1 MSCTYLFF
9 FFMIRRPPRST
20 RTDTLLPYTTLFRS
34 IRIAAGCRAVNECLV
49 GCRAAIGEAKAQ
61 LKLVEQAAHFELGV
75 HRSEEHTSELQSLMR
90 ISYAVF
96 CLKKKKTQNQEQREA
111 ARTLSYSNSNRID
124 SNTHNYRHTS

>member
-75 HRSEEHTSELQSLMR
+75 HSHL
-90 ISYAVF
+90 
-96 CLKKKKTQNQEQREA
+96 EQRPVRAREILVQPVPEPEIRGVVQRITGEFILRPDA
-111 ARTLSYSNSNRID
+111 GVALARTSVV
-124 SNTHNYRHTS
+124 